1 MNTRQA
7 PFRFTWL
14 IYPQYSRQKS
24 KDVNCWVILFSRTFT
39 IIHSLLNHYKWNDPV
54 TNYLRFCQLMRKT
67 QRIYSCCIHAT
78 LISIV
83 LHDLYF
89 VFCILHLCILYFV
102 YVRAA
107 PVPVMELTKRRRHA
121 LFVTKTLHHLIIQ
134 NTSSAIISALKT
146 LSPTKKTHSGPHS
159 EAFVR
164 ISCELEVA
172 WSIIQSTRLTSFTW
186 VTCS

>member
-1 MNTRQA
+1 MKTRQA
-7 PFRFTWL
+7 PFRYTWV

-24 KDVNCWVILFSRTFT
+24 KDVNCWVIVFSRTFT

-89 VFCILHLCILYFV
+89 VFFILYFALV
-102 YVRAA
+102 YFIFCVCEGGARACNGTDKEKA
-107 PVPVMELTKRRRHA
+107 ARPLCHQNPSPPNHPKHFIRHY
-121 LFVTKTLHHLIIQ
+121 FRPE
-134 NTSSAIISALKT
+134 N
-146 LSPTKKTHSGPHS
+146 PFPDKKDAQWPSLR
-159 EAFVR
+159 AFCEDKLWAR
-164 ISCELEVA
+164 SCMVNNPIHKA
-172 WSIIQSTRLTSFTW
+172 Y
-186 VTCS
+186 